1 MAIHFN
7 QLRRSD
13 EWRFR
18 SSHWVHTEAVGNKH
32 LVTLTGIVVI
42 DFKGTG
48 DDWLRDRLYLTL
60 RFPSGFLPPGKWFQ
74 VEHWAP
80 FVTINAIANEQ
91 QAVNAGWAVDE
102 FGDPGHVIIRDV
114 VTIWADIAI
123 RDIDGLLY
131 RVGYSLTVS
140 GTFTDPPP
148 EPILI

>member
-18 SSHWVHTEAVGNKH
+18 SSHWVHTEALGNKH

-48 DDWLRDRLYLTL
+48 GDWLRDRLNLTL
-60 RFPSGFLPPGKWFQ
+60 RFPTEILPPDKLFQ
-74 VEHWAP
+74 VELWAP
-80 FVTINAIANEQ
+80 FVTLNAIVNEQ

-102 FGDPGHVIIRDV
+102 FEGPGRVMIRDEV
-114 VTIWADIAI
+114 KIWADIAI
-123 RDIDGLLY
+123 RDIDGYLI
-131 RVGYSLTVS
+131 RVGYSLTLV
-140 GTFTDPPP
+140 GTFADPPP
-148 EPILI
+148 GPF